1 MARGEIVLFD
11 YFLHREYMMKYIIPE
26 LTEGLI
32 EVCKVVPIDPVDYLA
47 EFIFKKSG
55 EHRIPKRS

>member
-1 MARGEIVLFD
+1 
-11 YFLHREYMMKYIIPE
+11 MMKYIIPE

-55 EHRIPKRS
+55 EHRIPKKS